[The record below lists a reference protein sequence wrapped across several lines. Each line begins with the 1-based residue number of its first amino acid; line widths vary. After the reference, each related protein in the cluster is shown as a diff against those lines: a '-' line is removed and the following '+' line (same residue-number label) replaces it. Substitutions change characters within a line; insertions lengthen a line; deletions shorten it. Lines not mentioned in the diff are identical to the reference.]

1 MYNFLDEQSML
12 STRRTNKRLLAV
24 AVIVL
29 IVGIAVVAFIVAH
42 PVT

>member
-12 STRRTNKRLLAV
+12 PTRRTNKRLITAGIV
-24 AVIVL
+24 VL